1 MASIQ
6 NSFKKLE
13 KRIRSWKD
21 ALPGYSDEEF
31 ARQPEPGKW
40 SVGQLYAHLTL
51 GTENFH
57 INHIQRCLNGIKA
70 EKGGEKTF
78 PGKISFFFGG
88 FPPKRISVP
97 PSDTYTP
104 KQPDKAQMF
113 AALDR
118 LSASMEKLAEI
129 VIHSDE
135 TIKTQHPALGYLN
148 AKEWYL
154 LIVMHFAHHEAQRKR
169 LNKFLGKK

>member
-6 NSFKKLE
+6 NSYKSLE
-13 KRIRSWKD
+13 KRIGIWKE
-21 ALPGYSDEEF
+21 ALNRYSDEEF

-70 EKGGEKTF
+70 EKGGEKTV

-97 PSDTYTP
+97 PSESYTP
-104 KQPDKAQMF
+104 KQPEKTQMS

-118 LSASMEKLAEI
+118 LSASMKMLAEI
-129 VIHSDE
+129 VSHSDDKL
-135 TIKTQHPALGYLN
+135 KTQHPALGYLN

-154 LIVMHFAHHEAQRKR
+154 LIGMHFAHHEAQRKR
-169 LNKFLGKK
+169 LNKFLEKK